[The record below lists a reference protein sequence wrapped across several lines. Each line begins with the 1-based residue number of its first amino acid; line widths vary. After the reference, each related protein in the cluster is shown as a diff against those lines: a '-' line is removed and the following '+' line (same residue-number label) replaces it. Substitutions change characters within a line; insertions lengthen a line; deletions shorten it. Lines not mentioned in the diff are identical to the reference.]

1 METRA
6 NNIAIGAFVL
16 AVVVIA
22 FMFTFWLLSAGD
34 RSSRRD
40 IRIIFPGAVTGL
52 PVGGQVLFNGIRIG
66 DVSNLT
72 YDPQNPRLVVAI
84 VRVDANAPLRRDT
97 VASLGFTGLTGV
109 AYVDLSGG
117 SSEAPPLFSQT
128 TDTVPVMYARR
139 SQFEDLLQGAGD
151 IMRKADSTLTH
162 IDELVINARPEVEQ
176 TFQNIEVFTRAL
188 ADNADG
194 VNDFLAGITET
205 SRALTGLSG
214 RIGNLV
220 DRGEELLANVPPDK
234 LGDIVNN
241 VETMTNKLATSA
253 DGVDDI
259 IDNGRLASEQLV
271 DFTTQLTDQLG
282 QIEAVISAVSPEDVE
297 RILKGAADL
306 GGVLTER
313 SGDIN
318 SMLASASVVA
328 ENAREL
334 SVELAENK
342 DAIDRIVANAE
353 TASDEIVLTTQNV
366 NRILNSIGSEQVGNI
381 VTSVETVTAM
391 LAEKDEVLSKAIDD
405 AGVATANI
413 REVSNTIAGRNNEI
427 DSVIISAQEIGT
439 NLSDASDQLSETMD
453 NANSLMSSANE
464 VVEAIDPAAV
474 SNIVSSAE
482 TVTSTL
488 AEKAPDLATA
498 VDEIQ
503 NAAQSVNNI
512 ATELQQKVPDINNV
526 IDQAQTIATNL
537 TAASERVNTIL
548 GNVDSMVSADGQGF
562 IQEATEAAASIRKV
576 ADAFAARAEP
586 ISAALLKLSQQGGQ
600 DFTAAMQ
607 QLNQTLIEIRRAV
620 TNFDRNPNRVIFGGS
635 DTPVFNGGQRR

>member
-16 AVVVIA
+16 AVVAIA
-22 FMFTFWLLSAGD
+22 FLFTFWLLSAGD

-66 DVSNLT
+66 DVSTLT

-117 SSEAPPLFSQT
+117 SSEAPPLFSQS

-162 IDELVINARPEVEQ
+162 IDELVVNARPEVEQ
-176 TFQNIEVFTRAL
+176 TVQNIEVFTRAL

-241 VETMTNKLATSA
+241 VETMTNKLANSA
-253 DGVDDI
+253 DGVGDI

-282 QIEAVISAVSPEDVE
+282 QIEAVISAVRPEDVE
-297 RILKGAADL
+297 RILKGASDL
-306 GGVLTER
+306 GGILTER

-318 SMLASASVVA
+318 SMLAAASVIA

-353 TASDEIVLTTQNV
+353 TASDEIVLTTQNI
-366 NRILNSIGSEQVGNI
+366 NRILDSVGSEQIGNI
-381 VTSVETVTAM
+381 VTSVETVTSM

-405 AGVATANI
+405 AGAATANI

-427 DSVIISAQEIGT
+427 DNVIISAQEIGN

-453 NANSLMSSANE
+453 NANNLMSNANE
-464 VVEAIDPAAV
+464 IVEAIDPAAV
-474 SNIVSSAE
+474 SNIVSSAD
-482 TVTSTL
+482 TVASTL

-620 TNFDRNPNRVIFGGS
+620 SNFDRNPNRVIFGGS